1 MFNFLFFTALIIFL
15 LGLFYKISRWFTNKF
30 GDAGQKFTTLQRVTS
45 AANGMIRILFSPK
58 LFWVLKALLVDVLLQ
73 ARTFKEDILRWLVH
87 MLIFYGF
94 MLLVLMH
101 ALDSEITAVLFTDY
115 YATVNPFFLLRD
127 LFGAMVL
134 VGVGVA
140 IFRRYIAKPRRLRTG
155 PRDHYAIIILAVIML
170 SGIGLLGLKIT
181 SHGEFMIMVEDYAGL
196 DDEEEIQ
203 ALEAVWVKDF
213 GVVSPSIQPPFDEDL
228 LSAGRE
234 VHESSCLDCHAPAQ
248 WAFTGYA
255 AAKILKPI
263 AIWVDQ
269 IGGVTIFWY
278 IHFMA
283 CFAGLAYLPFS
294 KMFHIICTPLSLIA
308 NQVMDPGNSDPAN
321 VLTRQIMELDACTH
335 CGSCSLNC
343 SAGMIY
349 EAIGNENILPSE
361 KIACLKKMVA
371 GKQLDPGQ
379 VKAIQEGVYLCTNC
393 DRCTVRCPS
402 GIRLKEL
409 WYTVRED
416 LIASGPPLPSVLTP
430 FSFARGL
437 VVQPLLKAQDYDL
450 PLARASQAVTGPVA
464 DLMKADDAI
473 PLNAHPAPAGRPVL
487 QDNTFAQ
494 CFSCQSC
501 TSVCPVVGNYELP
514 EESLGLLPHQ
524 IMCCL
529 GLGLTAMAGGAKMI
543 WDCLTCYQCQENCPQ
558 QVEVC
563 DLLYGLKNAVA
574 APYEV
579 NTVQGSEVQRSP

>member
-15 LGLFYKISRWFTNKF
+15 LGLFFKISRWFTQKF
-30 GDAGQKFTTLQRVTS
+30 GEVGQNFTARQRVTS
-45 AANGMIRILFSPK
+45 AAKGIARILFSSK
-58 LFWVLKALLVDVLLQ
+58 ILLVLKALLLDVLLQ
-73 ARTFKEDILRWLVH
+73 ARVFKEDFLRWLAH

-94 MLLVLMH
+94 MLLLMMH
-101 ALDSEITAVLFTDY
+101 ALDSEITELLFTDY
-115 YATVNPFFLLRD
+115 YPTVNPFFLLRD

-134 VGVGVA
+134 VGVAMA
-140 IFRRYIAKPRRLRTG
+140 IIHRYLTKPRRLRTG

-170 SGIGLLGLKIT
+170 SGIGLIGLKIT
-181 SHGEFMIMVEDYAGL
+181 SHSEFMIMVEDYAGL

-203 ALEAVWVKDF
+203 ALETVWVKDF
-213 GVVSPSIQPPFDEDL
+213 GLVSPNIQPPFDEDL
-228 LSAGRE
+228 LSAGQE
-234 VHESSCLDCHAPAQ
+234 VHESSCLDCHASAQ

-255 AAKILKPI
+255 TAKIIQPI
-263 AIWVDQ
+263 AIWLDE
-269 IGGVTIFWY
+269 IGGVTILWY
-278 IHFMA
+278 IHFIA

-308 NQVMDPGNSDPAN
+308 NQVMDPGHSAPAN

-343 SAGMIY
+343 SAAMIY

-379 VKAIQEGVYLCTNC
+379 LKAIAEGVYLCTNC

-409 WYTVRED
+409 WYTVREE

-437 VVQPLLKAQDYDL
+437 VVQPEIEAPDYDS
-450 PLARASQAVTGPVA
+450 PLARARQAVAGQFA
-464 DLMKADDAI
+464 ELMKTDDAI
-473 PLNAHPAPAGRPVL
+473 SLNAPPPEVRRPEL
-487 QDNTFAQ
+487 KDNTFSQ

-501 TSVCPVVGNYELP
+501 TSVCPVVGNYERP
-514 EESLGLLPHQ
+514 EERLGLLPHQ

-529 GLGLTAMAGGAKMI
+529 GLGLTAVAGGAKMI

-563 DLLYGLKNAVA
+563 DLLYELKNVAVQE
-574 APYEV
+574 EV
-579 NTVQGSEVQRSP
+579 RTVQGSEV